1 MKTKFKGMAL
11 SLVLALAL
19 LVPVAAYASEG
30 WMEREPQLWHV
41 TDAADIL
48 TSSEEQA
55 LEDQAQL
62 IEDAYGFGVYVVTLE
77 ESTGDVFDTA
87 VYVYQEYSLGVG
99 PGKDGLLL
107 LLSMAE
113 RDYSLI
119 AHGDYGNYAFTD
131 EGREAMTEFFLDDFS
146 NDWWYAGFADFL
158 SAADDYLAAA
168 AAGEPYA
175 DGNIPMETGDV
186 LGAIG
191 MYLLAV
197 VLIPFVIM
205 LIVIRV
211 MDSKMKSVAA
221 ATEASRY
228 VVGAL
233 LLTNSRDTF
242 SHVTEVAVPIP
253 KDNDGPRTSHMG
265 GFSGT
270 SGKF

>member
-1 MKTKFKGMAL
+1 MKTKFKGVIL
-11 SLVLALAL
+11 SLALAL
-19 LVPVAAYASEG
+19 SLLVPAVAHASEG
-30 WMEREPQLWHV
+30 WMNYEPKLWHV

-62 IEDAYGFGVYVVTLE
+62 IEDEYGFGVYIVTLE
-77 ESTGDVFDTA
+77 ESAGDVFETA
-87 VYVYQEYSLGVG
+87 VYVYKEYSLGVG
-99 PGKDGLLL
+99 SGKDGLLL
-107 LLSMAE
+107 LMSMAE

-119 AHGDYGNYAFTD
+119 TYGDYGNYAFTD

-197 VLIPFVIM
+197 ILIPFIIM

-221 ATEASRY
+221 ATEASHY
-228 VVGAL
+228 VAGAL
-233 LLTNSRDTF
+233 QLTNSHDSF

-253 KDNDGPRTSHMG
+253 KDKDGPRTSHIG